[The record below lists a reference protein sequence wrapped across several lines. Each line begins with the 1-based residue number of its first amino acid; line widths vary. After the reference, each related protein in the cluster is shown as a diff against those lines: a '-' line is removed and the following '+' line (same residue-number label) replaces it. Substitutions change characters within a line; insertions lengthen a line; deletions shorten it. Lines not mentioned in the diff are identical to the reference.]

1 MSAEIINLRMARK
14 QKKREDKDKTA
25 EDNRR
30 KYGRSKAERDA
41 ARQRRETLEAHVDG
55 HLLGKR
61 DGLDAEHSD
70 PETSGADKSALEP
83 SGQNPSGPKPSGN
96 GD

>member
-14 QKKREDKDKTA
+14 DRKRQDKDKAA

-41 ARQRRETLEAHVDG
+41 ARKRRESLETHVDG
-55 HLLGKR
+55 HLLNKSETTNG
-61 DGLDAEHSD
+61 SD
-70 PETSGADKSALEP
+70 S
-83 SGQNPSGPKPSGN
+83 
-96 GD
+96 

>member
-55 HLLGKR
+55 HLLEKP
-61 DGLDAEHSD
+61 DGLSAEHSGS
-70 PETSGADKSALEP
+70 ETSDTDKSALES
-83 SGQNPSGPKPSGN
+83 SGQNLQVPKPSGN

>member
-14 QKKREDKDKTA
+14 QKKREDKDKSA

-55 HLLGKR
+55 HLLEEPHGPE
-61 DGLDAEHSD
+61 A
-70 PETSGADKSALEP
+70 ETSAPSKSNAEKSGPDP
-83 SGQNPSGPKPSGN
+83 SGD